1 MQTYCRHSRAERGNR
16 RGPVV
21 EKPNM
26 SGAEFAALLETLPEA
41 QQRKIEAVV
50 DLFLAERDQ

>member
-1 MQTYCRHSRAERGNR
+1 
-16 RGPVV
+16 
-21 EKPNM
+21 M
-26 SGAEFAALLETLPEA
+26 SGAEFVALLETLPEA